1 MFDEFHMWL
10 TFAIIVAAMIFYV
23 SEKLAM
29 EVTSI
34 LIVVVLLTVFA
45 VFPLTDAD
53 GQSLLTSGDL
63 LAGFAN
69 PALITIMAL
78 LIMAQGLFQSGA
90 LERLIDQVSRRAA
103 RSPQRAMM
111 TVLFGA
117 MVFSAFLNNT
127 PVVLITI
134 PILFAI
140 AKRARLT
147 STPYMMGLSFIT
159 ILGGMLTLI
168 GSSTNL
174 LVADMAF
181 RVGGPQ
187 LGFFQQT
194 LPGLVLMGVGGVYVL
209 FIMPRLLKNR
219 ESVDTEETLDS
230 GRQFILELRL
240 RVGDP
245 LVGSQTRAG
254 FFPDMPGM
262 TVQTIVA
269 QGKTMLPPFDDYAL
283 KAGDRLF
290 IAATRREISDALAIS
305 DHPLR
310 AHMMPLV
317 PRAAEDEGDDIM
329 LAELVVAPGS
339 RMISRAVH
347 QTGFTHTTDCLIV
360 GVQRRSSMLRHEMA
374 NVRLEAGDVLLVI
387 GNNNYIEGLRAN
399 RDTLLMEWSARELPR
414 FEKAGTAR
422 AIFAAAI
429 GLAASGLLPIVVA
442 TLMGAT
448 AMVMTG
454 VLNIRQARRGFD
466 LRIFLVVAAALA
478 MANALLATGGADF
491 ISDGFLAALD
501 GQSPAIILSAFFLLC
516 AVVTNVLS
524 NNATAVLFT
533 PLAVSLAASMN
544 IDPMAFILAVIFA
557 ANCSFATPIAYQT
570 NLLVMGPGNFQFK
583 DFMRAGVPLI
593 IVIWVTYSLFAPWYF
608 GF

>member
-10 TFAIIVAAMIFYV
+10 TFAIILAAMVLYV

-29 EVTSI
+29 ELTSI
-34 LIVVVLLTVFA
+34 LIIVLLLTAFA
-45 VFPLTDAD
+45 LFPLVDEA
-53 GQSLLTSGDL
+53 GASLLSSADL

-90 LERLIDQVSRRAA
+90 LERLIDQVSRRAT
-103 RSPQRAMM
+103 RSPQRAMVV
-111 TVLFGA
+111 VLLGA

-140 AKRARLT
+140 AKRSRLS
-147 STPYMMGLSFIT
+147 STTYMMGLSFLT

-174 LVADMAF
+174 LVADMAY
-181 RVGGPQ
+181 RVGGTQ
-187 LGFFQQT
+187 IGFFEQT
-194 LPGLVLMGVGGVYVL
+194 LPGLVLMSVGGLYVM
-209 FIMPRLLKNR
+209 FVMPHLLKSR
-219 ESVDTEETLDS
+219 ESVDAPESLDS
-230 GRQFILELRL
+230 GRQYIIELRL
-240 RVGDP
+240 RLGDP
-245 LVGSQTRAG
+245 LVGSRTRAG

-262 TVQTIVA
+262 TVQMIVTNG
-269 QGKTMLPPFDDYAL
+269 QTMLPPFDDYTL
-283 KAGDRLF
+283 EAGDRLF
-290 IAATRREISDALAIS
+290 VAATRREISDALAVK

-310 AHMMPLV
+310 TQMMPLV
-317 PRAAEDEGDDIM
+317 PQAESDEAEDIM

-387 GNNNYIEGLRAN
+387 GNNTYIEGLRAN

-414 FEKAGTAR
+414 FEKANLAR
-422 AIFAAAI
+422 GIFALAIVMAAT
-429 GLAASGLLPIVVA
+429 GLLPIVVA

-448 AMVMTG
+448 AMVLTG
-454 VLNIRQARRGFD
+454 VLNIRQARRGFEM
-466 LRIFLVVAAALA
+466 RIFLVVAAALA
-478 MANALLATGGADF
+478 MANALLATGGATL
-491 ISDGFLAALD
+491 ITESFLAVLD

-516 AVVTNVLS
+516 ALVTNVLS

-533 PLAVSLAASMN
+533 PLAVSLATSLN

-570 NLLVMGPGNFQFK
+570 NLLVMGPGNFSFK
-583 DFMRAGVPLI
+583 DFMRAGIPLI
-593 IVIWVTYSLFAPWYF
+593 LIIWVTYSIFAPWYF